1 MISFAIYGLLLGF
14 LAYYRKK
21 TGRLSIPS
29 RSGQPVEGKEKAN
42 GFEKEKPNEKEKE
55 KEKENE
61 KEKERENIYMGAKSP
76 PTRHRRPYI

>member
-1 MISFAIYGLLLGF
+1 VISFAICGLLLGF

-29 RSGQPVEGKEKAN
+29 RSGKPFVGWEKTN

-61 KEKERENIYMGAKSP
+61 KEKERENIYIWGQSP
-76 PTRHRRPYI
+76 HAP